1 MQKPDYITKVDQY
14 SARLLE
20 TSDRVVP
27 QWVERLIQK
36 HCDEHMIFD
45 LKVGDH
51 VPSVVARVGN
61 EVHTNLRNLLLVDVV
76 EQRTNP
82 LAIFR
87 QATQPISDLLK
98 MAGCAPVVR
107 DEFDERSFPD
117 DIFGLSPA
125 TWIDIDETMVEP
137 GIEWGA
143 WKAATIMLRKKK
155 Q

>member
-1 MQKPDYITKVDQY
+1 MDQY

-20 TSDRVVP
+20 TSNEVVARWVDRLM
-27 QWVERLIQK
+27 RK
-36 HCDEHMIFD
+36 HCDDQKISD
-45 LKVGDH
+45 LIVGDLLS
-51 VPSVVARVGN
+51 SVVARVN
-61 EVHTNLRNLLLVDVV
+61 KEVDDNLRELLSLDVL
-76 EQRTNP
+76 EQRSNP

-87 QATQPISDLLK
+87 QATRPISDLLK
-98 MAGCAPVVR
+98 TVGCAPVVR

-125 TWIDIDETMVEP
+125 TWVDIDEMMVEP

-143 WKAATIMLRKKK
+143 WKAATIMMRKKK

>member
-1 MQKPDYITKVDQY
+1 MDQY

-20 TSDRVVP
+20 TSDQVVAK
-27 QWVERLIQK
+27 WVERLIRQ
-36 HCDEHMIFD
+36 HCDEQKISD
-45 LKVGDH
+45 PQVGDLCI
-51 VPSVVARVGN
+51 SVIAEVSA
-61 EVHTNLRNLLLVDVV
+61 EVHDNLVELLSRDVF

-87 QATQPISDLLK
+87 QATRPITEVLK
-98 MAGCAPVVR
+98 NLGSPSVKR

-117 DIFGLSPA
+117 DVYGLSPA
-125 TWIDIDETMVEP
+125 TWVDIDEAMVEP

-143 WKAATIMLRKKK
+143 WKAATVMMRKKN

>member
-1 MQKPDYITKVDQY
+1 VDQY

-20 TSDRVVP
+20 TSDQVVAK
-27 QWVERLIQK
+27 WVERLIRQ
-36 HCDEHMIFD
+36 HCDEQKISD
-45 LKVGDH
+45 PQVGDLCI
-51 VPSVVARVGN
+51 SVIAEVSA
-61 EVHTNLRNLLLVDVV
+61 EVHDNLVELLSRDVF

-87 QATQPISDLLK
+87 QATRPITEVLK
-98 MAGCAPVVR
+98 NLGSPSVKR

-117 DIFGLSPA
+117 DVYGLSPA
-125 TWIDIDETMVEP
+125 TWVDIDEAMVEP

-143 WKAATIMLRKKK
+143 WKAATVMMRKKN

>member
-1 MQKPDYITKVDQY
+1 MDQY

-20 TSDRVVP
+20 TSDQVVA
-27 QWVERLIQK
+27 QWVERLIRK
-36 HCDEHMIFD
+36 HCDEQKISD
-45 LKVGDH
+45 SRVGDLCI
-51 VPSVVARVGN
+51 SVIAQVSA
-61 EVHTNLRNLLLVDVV
+61 EVHDNLVKLLSQDVF

-87 QATQPISDLLK
+87 QATRPITEVLK
-98 MAGCAPVVR
+98 NLGSPAVTR

-117 DIFGLSPA
+117 DVYGLSPA
-125 TWIDIDETMVEP
+125 TWVDIDEAMVEP

-143 WKAATIMLRKKK
+143 WKAATVMMRKKN

>member
-1 MQKPDYITKVDQY
+1 MDQY
-14 SARLLE
+14 STRLLE

-36 HCDEHMIFD
+36 HCDELMVSE
-45 LKVGDH
+45 LKEGDR
-51 VPSVVARVGN
+51 VSSVVARVGN
-61 EVHTNLRNLLLVDVV
+61 EVHTNLRNLLLLDVL

-87 QATQPISDLLK
+87 QATRLISELLK
-98 MAGCAPVVR
+98 TTGCAPVMR

-125 TWIDIDETMVEP
+125 TWVDIDETMVEP

-143 WKAATIMLRKKK
+143 WKAASIMMRKKK

>member
-1 MQKPDYITKVDQY
+1 MDQY
-14 SARLLE
+14 STRLLE
-20 TSDRVVP
+20 TSDEVVTK
-27 QWVERLIQK
+27 WVERLIHR
-36 HCDEHMIFD
+36 HCDEQKFSD
-45 LKVGDH
+45 LQARELLS
-51 VPSVVARVGN
+51 SVVSQVSD
-61 EVHTNLRNLLLVDVV
+61 EVHSRLADLLSRDVL

-87 QATQPISDLLK
+87 QATRPISELLK
-98 MAGCAPVVR
+98 TAGCAPVVR

-125 TWIDIDETMVEP
+125 TWVDIDETMVEP

-143 WKAATIMLRKKK
+143 WKAATIMMRKKK

>member
-1 MQKPDYITKVDQY
+1 MPDYITQVDQY
-14 SARLLE
+14 STRLLE
-20 TSDRVVP
+20 TSDRVVS

-36 HCDEHMIFD
+36 HCDERMMSN
-45 LKVGDH
+45 LKDGDH
-51 VPSVVARVGN
+51 VSSVVARVGN
-61 EVHTNLRNLLLVDVV
+61 EVHTKLCDLLLIDVF

-87 QATQPISDLLK
+87 QATRPISDLLK
-98 MAGCAPVVR
+98 TAGCAPVVR

-125 TWIDIDETMVEP
+125 TWVDIDEMMVEP

-143 WKAATIMLRKKK
+143 WKAATIVMRKKK

>member
-1 MQKPDYITKVDQY
+1 MDQY

-20 TSDRVVP
+20 TSNEVVA
-27 QWVERLIQK
+27 QWVERLIRK
-36 HCDEHMIFD
+36 HCDDQKISD
-45 LKVGDH
+45 LVVGDLLS
-51 VPSVVARVGN
+51 SVVARVN
-61 EVHTNLRNLLLVDVV
+61 REVHSNLHELLSLDVL
-76 EQRTNP
+76 EQRSNP

-87 QATQPISDLLK
+87 QATRSVSELLTQI
-98 MAGCAPVVR
+98 GCTPKAR

-125 TWIDIDETMVEP
+125 TWADIDETMVEP

-143 WKAATIMLRKKK
+143 WKAATIMMRKKK

>member
-1 MQKPDYITKVDQY
+1 MDQY
-14 SARLLE
+14 STRLLE

-36 HCDEHMIFD
+36 HCNEHMISE
-45 LKVGDH
+45 LKDGDH
-51 VPSVVARVGN
+51 VSSVVSQVSD
-61 EVHTNLRNLLLVDVV
+61 EVHSRLADLLSRDVL

-87 QATQPISDLLK
+87 QATRPISDLLK
-98 MAGCAPVVR
+98 TAGCAPVVR

-125 TWIDIDETMVEP
+125 TWVDIDEMMVEP

-143 WKAATIMLRKKK
+143 WKAATIMMRKKK

>member
-1 MQKPDYITKVDQY
+1 MDQY

-20 TSDRVVP
+20 TSNEVVP
-27 QWVERLIQK
+27 RWVARLLRK
-36 HCDEHMIFD
+36 HCDDQKISD
-45 LKVGDH
+45 LIVGDLLS
-51 VPSVVARVGN
+51 SVVARVN
-61 EVHTNLRNLLLVDVV
+61 KEVDDNLRELLSLDVL
-76 EQRTNP
+76 EQRSNP

-87 QATQPISDLLK
+87 QATRPISDLLK
-98 MAGCAPVVR
+98 TAGCAPVVR

-125 TWIDIDETMVEP
+125 TWVDIDEMMVEP

-143 WKAATIMLRKKK
+143 WKAATIMMRKKK

>member
-1 MQKPDYITKVDQY
+1 MDQY

-20 TSDRVVP
+20 ISDRVVP
-27 QWVERLIQK
+27 QWVERVLQK
-36 HCDEHMIFD
+36 HCDEHMISD

-51 VPSVVARVGN
+51 VSSVVARVGN
-61 EVHTNLRNLLLVDVV
+61 EVHTNLLNLLSLDVL

-87 QATQPISDLLK
+87 QATRPISDLLK
-98 MAGCAPVVR
+98 TVGCAPVVR

-117 DIFGLSPA
+117 DIFGLCPA
-125 TWIDIDETMVEP
+125 TWVDIDEMMVEP

-143 WKAATIMLRKKK
+143 WKAATVMMRKKK